1 MSSWPD
7 VSLSAHVVPS
17 PCDGNVP
24 GESSNIYHSGWL
36 LETIWQ
42 RCLRIRDKLLKCGFV
57 LHQLHPRTRVR
68 FRYSDGIFFF
78 FWRIRTDEIIRF
90 LFFYSLPSFW
100 KTRIV
105 TFEKHTNSSHKRIN
119 GEKWDATM
127 WPAGH
132 QQELGVQK
140 RHWNKKRESLK
151 WNVKEPHPPFLKTYI
166 HIQYALSKSFAVPT
180 KFSRAH
186 PQDLH
191 SSVSPG
197 QMDCG

>member
-7 VSLSAHVVPS
+7 VSLSAHVVPY

-42 RCLRIRDKLLKCGFV
+42 RCLRIRDNYWNADLFYTNYTHAHEWGFV
-57 LHQLHPRTRVR
+57 TRTA
-68 FRYSDGIFFF
+68 FFFF
-78 FWRIRTDEIIRF
+78 FWRIRTDKIIRF

-100 KTRIV
+100 KTCIV